1 MTMPKDED
9 LAVHPGKK
17 KEMSIKDN
25 HQALRLPFT
34 RGISK
39 ADNTPVLNS
48 TALGEQVGLELSGRQ
63 QVRSEP
69 SIWKGRIKKCT
80 TRHS

>member
-1 MTMPKDED
+1 MPKDED

-25 HQALRLPFT
+25 HQALWPPFT

-39 ADNTPVLNS
+39 GDNTSCAELYSFRKAGWVGAEWK
-48 TALGEQVGLELSGRQ
+48 TASVE
-63 QVRSEP
+63 
-69 SIWKGRIKKCT
+69 
-80 TRHS
+80 

>member
-1 MTMPKDED
+1 MPKDED

-25 HQALRLPFT
+25 HQALWLPFT

-48 TALGEQVGLELSGRQ
+48 TALGEQVGLELSRRQ

-69 SIWKGRIKKCT
+69 SIWMGRIKKCT